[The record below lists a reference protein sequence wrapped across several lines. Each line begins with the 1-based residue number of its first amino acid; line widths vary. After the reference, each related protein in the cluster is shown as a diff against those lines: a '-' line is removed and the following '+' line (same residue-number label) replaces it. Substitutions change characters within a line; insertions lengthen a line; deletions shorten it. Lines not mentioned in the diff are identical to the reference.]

1 MENRFLPNFLA
12 ALLLFTPLSVL
23 GGSINPKILK
33 QAVYTAARKQPNI
46 PPDLM
51 QNISHSL
58 VRLYRQGEPKI
69 VGTGFLL
76 HYQKKLLVVLPHH
89 IAGNQGRTWEIGL
102 SPVNQKE
109 RRIPITITQ
118 HGGFDDNT
126 PDLSVIDLSGYSLP
140 PLQALEIGT
149 PQMNRPAY
157 SFGYTFGDTQPKY
170 FLPLE
175 RSLLT
180 EHGWQITT
188 DRHLPAEI
196 PGQPVNLAG
205 YCGSPLLQ
213 RQGSSWKAVGIHLGS
228 CVYGAENFKNN
239 IAFAADLSKA
249 LPLVQNQVRPQGQ
262 PILFQG
268 VAVDYL
274 RPGEFIKSIEIE
286 RNGISVFWAAVSA
299 HTDVRHLETLLEKET
314 PLQTDDQLIILIS
327 NGTSDR
333 LVNMPLP

>member
-1 MENRFLPNFLA
+1 MGNRFLSNFLA

-46 PPDLM
+46 PPYLM

-58 VRLYRQGEPKI
+58 VRLYRRGEPRI

-76 HYQKKLLVVLPHH
+76 HYQNKLLVVLPHH

-102 SPVNQKE
+102 SPFKQKE
-109 RRIPITITQ
+109 RRIPITVTQ
-118 HGGFDDNT
+118 HGGFDENT
-126 PDLSVIDLSGYSLP
+126 PDLSVIDVSHYSLP
-140 PLQALEIGT
+140 SLQALEMGE
-149 PQMNRPAY
+149 PKMDRPAY
-157 SFGYTFGDTQPKY
+157 SFGYTLGDIQAEY

-175 RSLLT
+175 RHLIN
-180 EHGWQITT
+180 EHGWQMTT

-196 PGQPVNLAG
+196 PGHPVDLAG

-213 RQGSSWKAVGIHLGS
+213 QQNGRWKAVGIHLGS
-228 CVYGAENFKNN
+228 CVYGAENFDNN
-239 IAFAADLSKA
+239 IAFAANLSKA
-249 LPLVQNQVRPQGQ
+249 LPLVQNQVIHQGQ
-262 PILFQG
+262 PILFRG
-268 VAVDYL
+268 VVTDYL

-286 RNGISVFWAAVSA
+286 RDGISVFWTAAPA
-299 HTDVRHLETLLEKET
+299 HTDIRHLEALLEKET
-314 PLQTDDQLIILIS
+314 SLQTDDQLIILIT

-333 LVNMPLP
+333 LVNMTLP